1 MWKEVEVTFL
11 SSEEEI
17 SILARLEREVF
28 KELAWTEEMLR
39 RELENPLSVFMLL
52 KGDAEILG
60 YLLFRA
66 IAEEAELLRLAI
78 RPAFQRRGL
87 GSILFKEFLNLLRA
101 RGIKKIFLEVKES
114 NGKALS
120 FYRRWGFI
128 PLGVRQ
134 NYYKNGE
141 NALLLT
147 LKL

>member
-1 MWKEVEVTFL
+1 MTFL

-39 RELENPLSVFMLL
+39 GELKNPFSVLMLL
-52 KGDAEILG
+52 RGDAEILG

-87 GSILFKEFLNLLRA
+87 GSILFREFLNLLRE

-128 PLGVRQ
+128 PMGLRH

-147 LKL
+147 LNL